1 MNSLNVGMVIARDS
15 CHRSK
20 RRPGVPPPVFLGKLG
35 DPVFRH
41 NSLWRIPMEKEL
53 LEMAAQWRTTAQEMI
68 AKGDSGTPSIKFQT
82 SAAAIERRLFISITP
97 MTT

>member
-1 MNSLNVGMVIARDS
+1 
-15 CHRSK
+15 
-20 RRPGVPPPVFLGKLG
+20 
-35 DPVFRH
+35 
-41 NSLWRIPMEKEL
+41 MEKEL